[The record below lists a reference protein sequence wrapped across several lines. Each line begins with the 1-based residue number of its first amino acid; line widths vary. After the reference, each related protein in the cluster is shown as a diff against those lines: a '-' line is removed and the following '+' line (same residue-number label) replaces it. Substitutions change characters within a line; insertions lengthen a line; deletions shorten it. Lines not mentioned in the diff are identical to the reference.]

1 MVNLYGN
8 IQNFMLSYIQYQI
21 KREIIMEQIGII
33 TKPQGINGEF
43 RARMNISKSE
53 ISELKEI
60 SINHT
65 MYKVKKVTFREGF
78 VIFSVDGIT
87 DCNQVERLRNTP
99 IFAEI
104 NHDLEEGEVLISDI
118 IGFDVVLSDGQ
129 KLGTLTSID
138 DYGASQIYTVKSGGK
153 EIMFP
158 NARGVILDFNMA
170 DKKIVLDKNILE
182 EIRTDN

>member
-1 MVNLYGN
+1 
-8 IQNFMLSYIQYQI
+8 
-21 KREIIMEQIGII
+21 MEQIGFI

-43 RARMNISKSE
+43 RARMDISKSE
-53 ISELKEI
+53 IKDLKEI

-65 MYKVKKVTFREGF
+65 IYNVKKIVFREGF

-87 DCNQVERLRNTP
+87 DCNQVEMLRSTP

-104 NHDLEEGEVLISDI
+104 SHDLEDDEVLISDI
-118 IGFDVVLSDGQ
+118 MGFDVVLSDGQ

-138 DYGASQIYTVKSGGK
+138 DYGASQIYTVKADDK

-158 NARGVILDFNMA
+158 NARGVILDFNMT

-182 EIRTDN
+182 EIRIDN